1 MRRILQMENWLFE
14 TLIFVAGIAS
24 GILFAVVWLRIS
36 AANRRRRDLSAVRRR
51 ILAGIKETHD
61 QEILNE
67 AFRATEAL
75 RSELFK
81 SLHRL
86 RASMNVVLGPD
97 EEPKP
102 ANPVSE
108 TIKPQSRQA
117 RV

>member
-1 MRRILQMENWLFE
+1 MENWLFE
-14 TLIFVAGIAS
+14 TLIFGAGIAS
-24 GILFAVVWLRIS
+24 GVLFAMICLRVS
-36 AANRRRRDLSAVRRR
+36 AANKRRRDLSAVRRR

-86 RASMNVVLGPD
+86 RASMNVVLGAD
-97 EEPKP
+97 EEQKP

-108 TIKPQSRQA
+108 IAKPQSRQA
-117 RV
+117 

>member
-1 MRRILQMENWLFE
+1 MENWLFE
-14 TLIFVAGIAS
+14 TLIFGAGIAS
-24 GILFAVVWLRIS
+24 GVLFAMICLRVS
-36 AANRRRRDLSAVRRR
+36 AANKRRRDLSAVRRR
-51 ILAGIKETHD
+51 ILAGIKQTHD

-97 EEPKP
+97 EEQKP

-108 TIKPQSRQA
+108 IAKPQSRQA
-117 RV
+117 

>member
-1 MRRILQMENWLFE
+1 MENWLFE

-24 GILFAVVWLRIS
+24 GILFAVIWLRVS
-36 AANRRRRDLSAVRRR
+36 AANKRRRDLSAVRRR
-51 ILAGIKETHD
+51 ILAGLKETHE

-75 RSELFK
+75 RSELLK

-97 EEPKP
+97 AEQKP

-108 TIKPQSRQA
+108 IAKRHSRQA
-117 RV
+117 